1 MKLPEFFE
9 DGRIAVD
16 AALEKLL
23 PPETAEPPSIH
34 SAMRY
39 SVFAGG

>member
-9 DGRIAVD
+9 EDRIAVD

-23 PPETAEPPSIH
+23 PAESTPPASIH
-34 SAMRY
+34 EAMR
-39 SVFAGG
+39 